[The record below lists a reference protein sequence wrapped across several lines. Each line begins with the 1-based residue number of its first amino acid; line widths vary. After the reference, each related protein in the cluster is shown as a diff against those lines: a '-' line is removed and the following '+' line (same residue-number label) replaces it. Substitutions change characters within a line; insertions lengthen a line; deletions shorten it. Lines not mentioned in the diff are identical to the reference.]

1 VLSVVLKWVGVALL
15 LIASLL
21 AISSSGIAR
30 RMGGASRLSLK
41 RFHSRRMR

>member
-21 AISSSGIAR
+21 AIYLAAGLLGEWAAR
-30 RMGGASRLSLK
+30 AAYP
-41 RFHSRRMR
+41 